1 MASDVRCEKEYRED
15 ISKIRVFEQ
24 NLQNTVLISI
34 LKLENTCSRKNI
46 KDIDEIDIHNTIVNQ
61 KQKLLEY

>member
-15 ISKIRVFEQ
+15 IYKIRVFEQ

-34 LKLENTCSRKNI
+34 LKLEKTCSRKNI